1 MHSSVQMASVASV
14 PQAAPLAILVPS
26 CGEPAGVL
34 CQVPGTNAF
43 ALPGTLYD
51 PQTGRTR
58 AIPTLPPAY
67 RDYLCDAEHVKG
79 CSGPV

>member
-1 MHSSVQMASVASV
+1 M
-14 PQAAPLAILVPS
+14 
-26 CGEPAGVL
+26 L